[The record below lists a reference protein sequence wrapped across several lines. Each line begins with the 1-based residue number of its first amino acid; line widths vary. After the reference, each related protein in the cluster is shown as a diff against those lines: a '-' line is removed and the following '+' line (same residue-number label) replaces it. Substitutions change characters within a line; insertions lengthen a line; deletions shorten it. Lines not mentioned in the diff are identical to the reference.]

1 MSVLADFKDKVVYQI
16 YTKSFRDSNGDG
28 LGDIRGV
35 IEKLD
40 YLQDLGIDY
49 LWMTPFFRSPLNDNG
64 YDIADY
70 LSIDPVFGTMEDVE
84 ELIAQAG
91 HRGIGLMFDMVFNHT
106 STEHEWFRR
115 ALAGERKYQD
125 YYIFRDG
132 TPDAPPTNWESKFGG
147 SAWAY
152 VPELGKWYLHLF
164 DKTQAD
170 LNWDNPEV
178 REELKNVLR
187 FWKKKGVKGFRF
199 DVVNLIS
206 KPAVFQDDDTGDGRR
221 FYTDGPHVHEYL
233 KELVA
238 DAGIGDM
245 VTVGEM
251 SSTSLDNCIH
261 YTNPAEKELSMAF
274 SFHHLKVDYKDGN
287 KWELQAPDLARLKE
301 ILTAWQLGMQSAN
314 GWNAVFWCN
323 HDQPRAVSRFGDDRR
338 YWKESAKMLAT
349 CIHLLRGT
357 PYIFQGEELGITN
370 AGYTSIN
377 QYRDVE
383 SLNYY
388 RIMLQSGKTEE
399 EALEILRQR
408 SRDNGRTPMQW
419 SGKANAGFT
428 DGTPWISPPDNF
440 KTINVAAETMDES
453 SILHY
458 YKKLIRLRKEN
469 PVISDG
475 QIGFLCNDRTEV
487 FAYRRFLGKD
497 ELFVFNNL
505 TGKEVLLTDTPWTA
519 ESEKVIGNYADIAV
533 KDGYLVL
540 RPYESIVYQRKT
552 LS

>member
-1 MSVLADFKDKVVYQI
+1 MADFKNKVVYQI
-16 YTKSFRDSNGDG
+16 YTKSFCDSNGDG

-40 YLQDLGIDY
+40 YLQTLGVDY
-49 LWMTPFFRSPLNDNG
+49 LWMTPFFQSPLNDNG
-64 YDIADY
+64 YDISDY
-70 LSIDPVFGTMEDVE
+70 LSVDPVFGSMEDVE
-84 ELIAQAG
+84 ELIAQAEK
-91 HRGIGLMFDMVFNHT
+91 RNIGLMFDMVFNHT
-106 STEHEWFRR
+106 STEHVWFRR
-115 ALAGERKYQD
+115 ALAGEKKYQD

-132 TPDAPPTNWESKFGG
+132 APDEPPTNWESKFGG
-147 SAWAY
+147 NAWAW

-187 FWKKKGVKGFRF
+187 FWKKKGIIGFRF

-251 SSTSLDNCIH
+251 SSTSLDNCIR
-261 YTNPAEKELSMAF
+261 YTNPNEKELSMTF
-274 SFHHLKVDYKDGN
+274 SFHHLKVDYRDGN
-287 KWELQAPDLARLKE
+287 KWELQSPNLAKLKE
-301 ILTAWQLGMQSAN
+301 LLTTWQLEMQAAG

-323 HDQPRAVSRFGDDRR
+323 HDQPRAVSRFGDDKR

-370 AGYTSIN
+370 AGYTAID

-388 RIMLQSGKTEE
+388 KIMLRSGKTEA

-419 SGKANAGFT
+419 SGKRNAGFT
-428 DGTPWISPPDNF
+428 SGTPWITPPDNF
-440 KTINVAAETMDES
+440 KTINAEEELLDEDS
-453 SILHY
+453 NLHY
-458 YKKLIRLRKEN
+458 YMKLIQLRKEQ
-469 PVISDG
+469 PVVSDG
-475 QIGFLCNDRTEV
+475 QIEFLCETCADV
-487 FAYRRFLGKD
+487 FAYRRFLDGD
-497 ELFVFNNL
+497 ALLVFNNL
-505 TGKEVLLTDTPWTA
+505 TGKEVALTGISQNDRWK
-519 ESEKVIGNYADIAV
+519 KVIGNYADVLIRENR
-533 KDGYLVL
+533 LVL
-540 RPYESIVYQRKT
+540 RPYESIVYQENIA
-552 LS
+552 SAE

>member
-1 MSVLADFKDKVVYQI
+1 MADFKNKVVYQI
-16 YTKSFRDSNGDG
+16 YTKSFCDSNGDG

-40 YLQDLGIDY
+40 YLQTLGVDY
-49 LWMTPFFRSPLNDNG
+49 LWMTPFFQSPLNDNG
-64 YDIADY
+64 YDISDY
-70 LSIDPVFGTMEDVE
+70 LSVDPVFGSMEDVE
-84 ELIAQAG
+84 ELIAQAEK
-91 HRGIGLMFDMVFNHT
+91 RNIGLMFDMVFNHT
-106 STEHEWFRR
+106 STEHVWFRR
-115 ALAGERKYQD
+115 ALAGEKKYQD

-132 TPDAPPTNWESKFGG
+132 APDEPPTNWESKFGG
-147 SAWAY
+147 NAWAW

-187 FWKKKGVKGFRF
+187 FWKKKGIIGFRF

-251 SSTSLDNCIH
+251 SSTSLDNCIR
-261 YTNPAEKELSMAF
+261 YTNPNEKELSMTF
-274 SFHHLKVDYKDGN
+274 SFHHLKVDYRDGN
-287 KWELQAPDLARLKE
+287 KWELQSPNLAKLKE
-301 ILTAWQLGMQSAN
+301 LLTTWQLEMQAAG

-323 HDQPRAVSRFGDDRR
+323 HDQPRAVSRFGDDKR

-370 AGYTSIN
+370 AGYTAID

-388 RIMLQSGKTEE
+388 KIMLRSGKTEA

-419 SGKANAGFT
+419 SGKRNAGFT
-428 DGTPWISPPDNF
+428 SGTPWITPPDNF
-440 KTINVAAETMDES
+440 KTINAEEELLDED

-458 YKKLIRLRKEN
+458 YMKLIQLRKEQ
-469 PVISDG
+469 PVVSDG
-475 QIGFLCNDRTEV
+475 QIEFLCETCADV
-487 FAYRRFLGKD
+487 FAYRRFLDGD
-497 ELFVFNNL
+497 ALLVFNNL
-505 TGKEVLLTDTPWTA
+505 TGKEVALTGISQNDRWK
-519 ESEKVIGNYADIAV
+519 KVIGNYADVLIRENR
-533 KDGYLVL
+533 LVL
-540 RPYESIVYQRKT
+540 RPYESIVYQENIA
-552 LS
+552 SAE

>member
-1 MSVLADFKDKVVYQI
+1 MANFKDKVVYQI

-40 YLQDLGIDY
+40 YLQDLGVDY
-49 LWMTPFFRSPLNDNG
+49 LWLTPFFKSPLNDNG
-64 YDIADY
+64 YDISDY
-70 LSIDPVFGTMEDVE
+70 RAIDPVFGTMEDVE
-84 ELIAQAG
+84 ELISQAER
-91 HRGIGLMFDMVFNHT
+91 RGIRLMFDMVFNHT

-115 ALAGERKYQD
+115 ALAGEKKYQD

-132 TPDAPPTNWESKFGG
+132 RPDAPPTNWESKFGG
-147 SAWAY
+147 NAWAWA
-152 VPELGKWYLHLF
+152 PELGKWYLHLF

-170 LNWDNPEV
+170 LNWDNPAV
-178 REELKNVLR
+178 REELKDVLR
-187 FWKKKGVKGFRF
+187 FWKIKGVKGFRF

-206 KPAVFQDDDTGDGRR
+206 KPAVFQDDDRGDGRR

-238 DAGIGDM
+238 DAGIEDM

-251 SSTSLDNCIH
+251 SSTSLDNCIR
-261 YTNPAEKELSMAF
+261 YTNPEEKELSMTF

-287 KWELQAPDLARLKE
+287 KWELQAPDLGRLKE
-301 ILTAWQLGMQSAN
+301 LLTTWQLEMQTAN

-323 HDQPRAVSRFGDDRR
+323 HDQPRAVSRFGDDKR

-357 PYIFQGEELGITN
+357 PYIFQGEELGMTN
-370 AGYTSIN
+370 AGYTSIE

-388 RIMLQSGKTEE
+388 RIMLQSGKTEA

-419 SGKANAGFT
+419 DASPNAGFT
-428 DGTPWISPPDNF
+428 GGTPWITPPDNYRE
-440 KTINVAAETMDES
+440 INAENERRDDD
-453 SILHY
+453 SILNY
-458 YKKLIRLRKEN
+458 YKRLIQLRKEE
-469 PVISDG
+469 PVVAEG
-475 QIGFLCNDRTEV
+475 QIAFLFQDVPGV
-487 FAYRRFLGKD
+487 FAYRRFLEGR
-497 ELFVFNNL
+497 ELFVVCNL
-505 TGKEVLLTDTPWTA
+505 TRRDAVLDGAPW
-519 ESEKVIGNYADIAV
+519 SGGEKLLGNYGDSSP
-533 KDGYLVL
+533 VL
-540 RPYESIVYQRKT
+540 RPYEAAVYRR
-552 LS
+552 